1 MDAAKRETYKLP
13 IAWIDRIFARLT
25 DIYGERFTGKFSKP
39 EYMDMEKLRWS
50 GGLYG
55 LNGDQIKNV
64 LNLCLNNKI
73 KEPPNVVEFF
83 HYAKEWKAP
92 APEKPPV
99 QSASP
104 ETQAHYMKL
113 IREKLNAKGITCNA
127 GLSDQH
133 KPSVEKNSETYLSQS

>member
-13 IAWIDRIFARLT
+13 SAWIDRIFARLT
-25 DIYGERFTGKFSKP
+25 DIYGERFTGQFTKP
-39 EYMDMEKLRWS
+39 EYVDMAKLRWS

-55 LNGDQIKNV
+55 LNGEQIKNV

-92 APEKPPV
+92 APERPPV
-99 QSASP
+99 KTGSP
-104 ETQAHYMKL
+104 ETQTHYMNL
-113 IREKLNAKGITCNA
+113 IREKLNAKNA
-127 GLSDQH
+127 KHDASLSCQH
-133 KPSVEKNSETYLSQS
+133 K